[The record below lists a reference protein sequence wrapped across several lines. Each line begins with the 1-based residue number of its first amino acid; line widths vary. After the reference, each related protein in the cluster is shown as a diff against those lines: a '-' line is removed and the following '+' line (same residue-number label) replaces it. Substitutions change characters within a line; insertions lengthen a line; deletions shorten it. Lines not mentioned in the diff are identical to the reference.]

1 MKSDRRLHINKSI
14 FMGIT
19 LTDYYALNSQWI
31 GDIAIRMFF
40 HNDFNGFHKFLTLY
54 RNFLILSHFYRTLI
68 RKRSPLLLIKISK
81 KVDSPK
87 VIAIPHHQ
95 KAIASSNCIPTKR
108 DRYS

>member
-1 MKSDRRLHINKSI
+1 M
-14 FMGIT
+14 
-19 LTDYYALNSQWI
+19 
-31 GDIAIRMFF
+31 
-40 HNDFNGFHKFLTLY
+40 
-54 RNFLILSHFYRTLI
+54 I